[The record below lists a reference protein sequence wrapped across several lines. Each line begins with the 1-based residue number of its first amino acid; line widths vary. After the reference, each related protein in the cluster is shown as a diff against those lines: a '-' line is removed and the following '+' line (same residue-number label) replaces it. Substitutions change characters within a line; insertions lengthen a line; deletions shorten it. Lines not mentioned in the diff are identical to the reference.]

1 MSAVASGAAPIA
13 PAHGRSRGASVKR
26 GLAILLL
33 PASIIPVFFLGPSLL
48 RAPRHLWR
56 MTYADV
62 HRIIWPLEHRR
73 FIPPAIAPVEGPRES
88 PAMRRGGTG
97 TLPAAKRISR

>member
-1 MSAVASGAAPIA
+1 MNAVASPGAPIG
-13 PAHGRSRGASVKR
+13 PARSRGASVKR
-26 GLAILLL
+26 ALAILLL
-33 PASIIPVFFLGPSLL
+33 PASIIPVVFLGPSLL

-73 FIPPAIAPVEGPRES
+73 ALPPEIAPVEGPHES
-88 PAMRRGGTG
+88 PAVRRGGTV
-97 TLPAAKRISR
+97 TLPAVKRTPR

>member
-1 MSAVASGAAPIA
+1 MSAVASSVPPIR
-13 PAHGRSRGASVKR
+13 PARSRGASVKR
-26 GLAILLL
+26 AMAILLL
-33 PASIIPVFFLGPSLL
+33 PASIIPVVLIGPSLL

-62 HRIIWPLEHRR
+62 HRIIWPVEHRR
-73 FIPPAIAPVEGPRES
+73 FIPPEIAPVEGPSES
-88 PAMRRGGTG
+88 PAVRRGGTV